1 MKKSIAWNTF
11 GNIFYGFCTW
21 VITIIV
27 VRIGSFTDAGY
38 LSIAMSTASTWS
50 AVALF
55 AMRNYQITDVGHVY
69 TDSQYVSSRVI
80 SCIAAYL
87 ILVVAAF
94 MSGSVYQALC
104 IIAFMPVRLSEA
116 FSDVFHGVDQLH
128 DRYDLIGKSF
138 VFRGLAT
145 LVIFVA
151 GFRLSGNLLLTLVI
165 VSVADFAISII
176 WDYGRTSGLTDIR
189 VHLKDSRIF
198 RLFLT
203 CLPLML
209 YTLFFNLINN
219 MARTTLQQMKGTEL
233 QGIYSSISNP
243 VLVVQV
249 MAVTVFA
256 VFLPGLAQMLE
267 RQDYSGFRKRL
278 LQIFAAYA
286 GLSALVLVL
295 AWLLGKWVLTLLLGK
310 AIVSHLYILMPVIVV
325 TLLNGFVSVMQ
336 AVLVALRK
344 QWTLAIGMIAVFT
357 CFMCIIRRSI
367 SYWGVN
373 GTSYAQI
380 IAYVIYIAF
389 SLIVTVITARK
400 S

>member
-1 MKKSIAWNTF
+1 MKRNIFWNTF
-11 GNIFYGFCTW
+11 GTVFYGFCTW
-21 VITIIV
+21 LITIIV
-27 VRIGSFTDAGY
+27 VHIGSFTDAGY

-55 AMRNYQITDVGHVY
+55 AMRNYQITDVEHEY

-80 SCIAAYL
+80 SCIAAYV
-87 ILVVAAF
+87 ILVFAAF

-116 FSDVFHGVDQLH
+116 YSDVFHGIDQMN

-145 LVIFVA
+145 LLIFIV
-151 GFRLSGNLLLTLVI
+151 GFRLSDNLLLTLLIIAI
-165 VSVADFAISII
+165 VDFAISVI
-176 WDYGRTSGLTDIR
+176 WDYGKTSRITTIR
-189 VHLKDSRIF
+189 LHLKDSQIF

-219 MARTTLQQMKGTEL
+219 MARTILQQMKGTEL

-249 MAVTVFA
+249 MATTVFA
-256 VFLPGLAQMLE
+256 VFLPGLAHMLE
-267 RQDYSGFRKRL
+267 EKDYGGFRKRL

-286 GLSALVLVL
+286 GLSALVILL
-295 AWLLGKWVLTLLLGK
+295 ARLLGKWVLALLLGDE
-310 AIVSHLYILMPVIVV
+310 ILGHYEIFMPVIIV

-336 AVLVALRK
+336 AVLVALRR
-344 QWTLAIGMIAVFT
+344 QWTLSIGMAAVFAV
-357 CFMCIIRRSI
+357 FMCIVHPGI
-367 SYWGVN
+367 SHWGVN
-373 GTSYAQI
+373 GTSYVQS
-380 IAYVIYIAF
+380 IAYVIYIIFA
-389 SLIVTVITARK
+389 LIVTAISARK